1 MKRVASVIGLKPQ
14 FREEYERLHSEVW
27 PEVLIQI
34 KKSNIRNYSIY
45 RYGDLLFSYF
55 EYIGDNYE
63 LDMQKMG
70 EDQATKRWWS
80 VCGPMQS
87 PIVDRKE
94 GEWWAT
100 IPEIFHCEQ

>member
-14 FREEYERLHSEVW
+14 FREEYERLHNEVW

-45 RYGDLLFSYF
+45 RYGDFLFSYF

-70 EDQATKRWWS
+70 EDQATQRWWS

-87 PIVDRKE
+87 PVVDRKE

-100 IPEIFHCEQ
+100 IPEIFHCE